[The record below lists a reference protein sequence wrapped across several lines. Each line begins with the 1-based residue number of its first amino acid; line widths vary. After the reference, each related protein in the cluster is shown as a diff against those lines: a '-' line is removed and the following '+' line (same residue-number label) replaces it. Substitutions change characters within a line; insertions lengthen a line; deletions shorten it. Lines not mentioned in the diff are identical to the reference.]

1 VTVSGRPAVWSDE
14 AAGEPKE
21 CDSRRQCW
29 GAEWLRVVRR
39 GYVARRSFVSVPLVA
54 LMIRAVI
61 ILVDTIAIH
70 PRRKCNGKG
79 NQRTKQV

>member
-1 VTVSGRPAVWSDE
+1 MKPLVSRKNAIAVDN
-14 AAGEPKE
+14 AGERNGYAWCVE
-21 CDSRRQCW
+21 
-29 GAEWLRVVRR
+29 

-54 LMIRAVI
+54 LMIRVVI